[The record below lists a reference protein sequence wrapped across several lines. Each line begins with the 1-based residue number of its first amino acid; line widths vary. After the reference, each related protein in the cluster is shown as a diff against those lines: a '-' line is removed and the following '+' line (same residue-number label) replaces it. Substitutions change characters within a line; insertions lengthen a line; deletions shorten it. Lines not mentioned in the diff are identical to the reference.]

1 MSLYISRIKSV
12 YCMNDIRIKNEDNTV
27 KLLERS
33 VQLFQRSGLDDL
45 AIKSEKILR
54 NYNTAMSLR

>member
-12 YCMNDIRIKNEDNTV
+12 YRMNDISIKNEDNTAN
-27 KLLERS
+27 LLERS

-54 NYNTAMSLR
+54 NYNTAISLR